1 MTATLSSSDRSMT
14 VSDLHKIFTNI
25 ERHATRIR
33 VLQCGSQRT
42 CNYFPTVLKAKS
54 AFAGRE
60 LLELVV
66 EGEERLQVIRML
78 LR

>member
-1 MTATLSSSDRSMT
+1 
-14 VSDLHKIFTNI
+14 
-25 ERHATRIR
+25 
-33 VLQCGSQRT
+33 
-42 CNYFPTVLKAKS
+42 VLKAKS